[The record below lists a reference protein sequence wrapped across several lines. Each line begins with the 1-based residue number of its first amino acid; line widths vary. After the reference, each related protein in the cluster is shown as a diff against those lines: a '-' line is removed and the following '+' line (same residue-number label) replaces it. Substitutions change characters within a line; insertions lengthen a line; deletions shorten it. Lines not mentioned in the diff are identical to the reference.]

1 MEITSMLIEQQ
12 KDLVLNLLNKR
23 KIEKKQTINKEAE
36 PHKKI
41 VDAFNLV
48 DQLTTKP
55 TNLQRQSE
63 MEGFLNKANEM
74 IEDANLSIKNYNKL
88 IKEYE
93 TKGFFGKMFS
103 EDPQAQESKIIVKR
117 E

>member
-1 MEITSMLIEQQ
+1 
-12 KDLVLNLLNKR
+12 
-23 KIEKKQTINKEAE
+23 
-36 PHKKI
+36 
-41 VDAFNLV
+41 
-48 DQLTTKP
+48 
-55 TNLQRQSE
+55 

-103 EDPQAQESKIIVKR
+103 EDPQAQESKISSKKGVIENINEKKKIKTHIFFSNTLTLDIGVTKSSCFLVQIYHP
-117 E
+117 